1 MRQEAIGKPK
11 ELYCRLIWAHRKDLN
26 MNANLLLVLAF
37 AIGIIAGLR
46 ALTAPAVICWM
57 AHFGV
62 LHLEGSRLSFMGT
75 TVAVAVF
82 TLLAVVEI
90 VNDKLPKTP
99 PRTAAVSFGA
109 RVVMGI
115 LAASALAMAGGGAV
129 PVCAVLGA
137 VGAIVGTYGG
147 YFART
152 GAVKALD
159 SPDFVIALVEDAVAI
174 VGATFLVSRL

>member
-1 MRQEAIGKPK
+1 
-11 ELYCRLIWAHRKDLN
+11 
-26 MNANLLLVLAF
+26 MNSNLLLALAF

-46 ALTAPAVICWM
+46 ALTGPAVICWM

-75 TVAVAVF
+75 TAAVVVF

-90 VNDKLPKTP
+90 VNDKFPKTP

-109 RVVMGI
+109 RIVMGI
-115 LAASALAMAGGGAV
+115 LAGSALGMAGGGSI

-137 VGAIVGTYGG
+137 AGAVIGTYGG

-152 GAVKALD
+152 RAVRALN
-159 SPDFVIALVEDAVAI
+159 SPDFVIAVVEDAVTI
-174 VGATFLVSRL
+174 VAATFLVSRL

>member
-1 MRQEAIGKPK
+1 
-11 ELYCRLIWAHRKDLN
+11 
-26 MNANLLLVLAF
+26 MNSNLLLALAF

-46 ALTAPAVICWM
+46 ALTGPAVICWM

-75 TVAVAVF
+75 TAAVAVF

-90 VNDKLPKTP
+90 VNDKFPKTP

-109 RVVMGI
+109 RTVMGI
-115 LAASALAMAGGGAV
+115 LAGSALGMAGGGSI

-137 VGAIVGTYGG
+137 AGAVIGTYGG

-152 GAVKALD
+152 RAVRALN
-159 SPDFVIALVEDAVAI
+159 SPDFVIAVVEDAVTI
-174 VGATFLVSRL
+174 VAATFLVSRL